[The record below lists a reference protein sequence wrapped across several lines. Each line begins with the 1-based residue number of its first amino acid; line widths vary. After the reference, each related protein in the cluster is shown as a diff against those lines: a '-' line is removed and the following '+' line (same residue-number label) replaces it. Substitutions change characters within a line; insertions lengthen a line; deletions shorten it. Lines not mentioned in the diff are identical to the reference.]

1 MVNLFKNRF
10 SLYTCTT
17 ALLFLTHNVDVF
29 AHNAAAQVSS
39 GKKQSSCDQNVVF
52 YQCDDG
58 GNHEINNKVYS
69 LTDKNVNGV
78 HGAMEVSK
86 ENTIIRGKN
95 ITVKG
100 ILDKKNN
107 SENNF
112 WKYGVKASEK
122 AGVFLSD
129 STLSGVLVGV
139 EAQGGDIIIS
149 GGSIDAIKVGAF
161 AGGESQSGVYLTNT
175 KISLGSVGVKA
186 GEKGHFIL
194 EGVSISGRGG
204 TGKGGQGL
212 DVGRQSD
219 NAAFH
224 VFKDGYILFVKG
236 SIDVTDAHGLLLQ
249 GNKDP
254 QVNIGDSNITV
265 KGHTFY
271 GVHFEGEAVSEGSS
285 KGKLSRVD
293 LKKTHFVVPD
303 SIALYSSKS
312 GKSYISLKETK
323 LFGDLLLKVDSNSSI
338 KVVADASALVGQ
350 TQVDNSS
357 TVELDLKNNSQWVL
371 LQPRHKKLEDPNYR
385 GVSFISSVS
394 LSNSSIIFKKTK
406 SSTDNAYQTLY
417 IGKGTGHV
425 YKGLSGAW
433 IHLNACLNPSD
444 TSGNQVTDRLLIHG
458 DVLGKTIV
466 HIQGVAGGVEEK
478 NEKAHSVSIIQVY
491 GDASSDSFQLN
502 GQYVALDGAPYK
514 YVLRSY
520 GPSATRGEEHVKQR
534 FALNGGAFWNFR
546 LENEYV
552 QTSAD
557 YRATPMVSKRTLPAY
572 ASFEDVVPESS
583 EDVVPESSED
593 IVPASSAD
601 IVPVSSADIVPASSG
616 DVVPVSSGGVVPVSS
631 GGVVPASSGDVVPAS
646 FADSLSKIE
655 NVFPSGRG
663 VRSVVPQVPTYLL
676 LPNSLFHAGLMDI
689 SNQNKQLEI
698 VRTHPSGMLEIREN
712 SASFLRGY
720 GGSYRYVSD
729 LSALKYGYGGDLGY
743 YALETG
749 VLLQKIENVDSAISF
764 GVMGSYGKLSLQ
776 PRDVAQSQKSTF
788 DKWTATVYGSMQ
800 HDAGFYV
807 DGLLSYGL
815 FKGDVLTTARGK
827 TATLKGNPLSVSL
840 MSGQKIA
847 TGYEGVVFDPQ
858 VQVVY
863 QHLQFNEARDIDNFN
878 IEMDKLDQLMV
889 RVGGRLMKTLTASEK
904 DRDVSFYGKIHFAH
918 DFGKERA
925 VRFKDSFQLG
935 AFGSSLEAGL
945 GLNARLSQKF
955 ALHGDLVYQHKLS
968 KGGFSGISFSGGLR
982 YRF

>member
-10 SLYTCTT
+10 SLCTFTT
-17 ALLFLTHNVDVF
+17 ALLFLTHNVGVF
-29 AHNAAAQVSS
+29 ARNAESQVIS
-39 GKKQSSCDQNVVF
+39 GKKQSSCDQNAAF
-52 YQCDDG
+52 YQCSDG
-58 GNHEINNKVYS
+58 GAHEINNKVYS
-69 LTDKNVNGV
+69 LMDKNVNGV
-78 HGAMEVSK
+78 HGAMEASK
-86 ENTIIRGKN
+86 EGTIIRGKN

-100 ILDKKNN
+100 ILDEKNN

-112 WKYGVKASEK
+112 WKYGVKVSEE

-139 EAQGGDIIIS
+139 EAQGGFIVMS

-161 AGGESQSGVYLTNT
+161 AGGKSQSGVDLTNT
-175 KISLGSVGVKA
+175 QISLGRVGVKA
-186 GEKGHFIL
+186 GEKGYLIL
-194 EGVSISGRGG
+194 EGVSI
-204 TGKGGQGL
+204 TGKGSTGKDDQGL
-212 DVGRQSD
+212 DAGRQ
-219 NAAFH
+219 AAFH
-224 VFKDGYILFVKG
+224 ISEDGYVQFMKG
-236 SIDVTDAHGLLLQ
+236 SVDVTDAHGLLLQ
-249 GNKDP
+249 GDKAP
-254 QVNIGDSNITV
+254 QINIGDSNITV
-265 KGHTFY
+265 KGNAFY
-271 GVHFEGEAVSEGSS
+271 GIHFEGVAASEGSS
-285 KGKLSRVD
+285 EGKSLRVD
-293 LKKTHFVVPD
+293 LKKTRFVVPD
-303 SIALYSSKS
+303 SIAVYSSQS
-312 GKSYISLKETK
+312 GKSKIFLKETK
-323 LFGDLLLKVDSNSSI
+323 LFGDLLLKADRNSSI
-338 KVVADASALVGQ
+338 EVVADASALVGQ

-357 TVELDLKNNSQWVL
+357 KVDLILGNNSQWAL
-371 LQPRHKKLEDPNYR
+371 LQPRQKKLQDPNYR
-385 GVSFISSVS
+385 GVSFISSVH
-394 LSNSSIIFKKTK
+394 LSNSSITFEKPK
-406 SSTDNAYQTLY
+406 SSTNHAYQTLY
-417 IGKGTGHV
+417 IGKGTGIV
-425 YKGLSGAW
+425 YQAFGDAW
-433 IHLNACLNPSD
+433 IHLNARLNPSD
-444 TSGNQVTDRLLIHG
+444 TSDHQVTDRLLIHG
-458 DVLGKTIV
+458 DVKGRTIV
-466 HIQGVAGGVEEK
+466 HIQGVAGGLEEK

-491 GDASSDSFQLN
+491 GDASYDSFQLN
-502 GQYVALDGAPYK
+502 GQYVALNGAPYK

-520 GPSATRGEEHVKQR
+520 GPSVTRGEEHVKQR

-552 QTSAD
+552 QTAD
-557 YRATPMVSKRTLPAY
+557 YRETPMVSQRTPPAR
-572 ASFEDVVPESS
+572 ASV
-583 EDVVPESSED
+583 ED
-593 IVPASSAD
+593 IIPE
-601 IVPVSSADIVPASSG
+601 
-616 DVVPVSSGGVVPVSS
+616 
-631 GGVVPASSGDVVPAS
+631 SSGDVVPAS
-646 FADSLSKIE
+646 STDSLSEIE
-655 NVFPSGRG
+655 NVSPSQRG

-676 LPNSLFHAGLMDI
+676 LPNSLFHAGLIDI

-698 VRTHPSGMLEIREN
+698 VRTNLSGMLQIHEN

-720 GGSYRYVSD
+720 GGSYRYASD
-729 LSALKYGYGGDLGY
+729 LSALEYGYGGDLGY

-749 VLLQKIENVDSAISF
+749 VLLQTVENVDSVISF

-800 HDAGFYV
+800 HDVGFYV

-889 RVGGRLMKTLTASEK
+889 RMGGRLIKTLTASEK

-918 DFGKERA
+918 DFGKERS

>member
-10 SLYTCTT
+10 SLYTFTT
-17 ALLFLTHNVDVF
+17 AILFLTHNVDVF

-39 GKKQSSCDQNVVF
+39 GKTQSSCDQNAVF

-78 HGAMEVSK
+78 HGAIEASK
-86 ENTIIRGKN
+86 SGTFIRGKN

-100 ILDKKNN
+100 IGDEKNN

-112 WKYGVKASEK
+112 WKYGLKVSEK
-122 AGVFLSD
+122 AGASLSD
-129 STLSGVLVGV
+129 FTLSGVLVGA
-139 EAQGGDIIIS
+139 EAHSASFTIS

-161 AGGESQSGVYLTNT
+161 AEGKSQSGVYLTNT

-186 GEKGHFIL
+186 GEKGYFIL
-194 EGVSISGRGG
+194 EGVSI
-204 TGKGGQGL
+204 TGKGSTGKDGQGL
-212 DVGRQSD
+212 NADRQSD

-236 SIDVTDAHGLLLQ
+236 AVDVTDAHGLLLQ
-249 GNKDP
+249 GNKGSQID
-254 QVNIGDSNITV
+254 IGDSNITV
-265 KGHTFY
+265 KGNAFY
-271 GVHFEGEAVSEGSS
+271 GMRFENEATSEGLSE
-285 KGKLSRVD
+285 GKTSFIN
-293 LKKTHFVVPD
+293 LKKTRFVVPD
-303 SIALYSSKS
+303 SIAVYSSQS
-312 GKSYISLKETK
+312 GKSKISLKETK
-323 LFGDLLLKVDSNSSI
+323 LFGDLLLKADRNSSI

-357 TVELDLKNNSQWVL
+357 TVDLDLKNNSQWAL

-385 GVSFISSVS
+385 GVAFISSVS

-491 GDASSDSFQLN
+491 GDASYDSFQLN

-557 YRATPMVSKRTLPAY
+557 YRATPMVSKRTPPAHV
-572 ASFEDVVPESS
+572 SVEDIVPA
-583 EDVVPESSED
+583 SSED
-593 IVPASSAD
+593 IVPASSED
-601 IVPVSSADIVPASSG
+601 VVPASSE
-616 DVVPVSSGGVVPVSS
+616 DVVPVSSGDVVSVSS
-631 GGVVPASSGDVVPAS
+631 ADVVPASSGDVVPAS

-815 FKGDVLTTARGK
+815 FKGDVLTTVRGK

-889 RVGGRLMKTLTASEK
+889 RVGGRLMKTLTAPEK

>member
-1 MVNLFKNRF
+1 MVSLFKNRF
-10 SLYTCTT
+10 SLCTFTT
-17 ALLFLTHNVDVF
+17 ACLFFAHNVDVF
-29 AHNAAAQVSS
+29 AHNAESQVSS
-39 GKKQSSCDQNVVF
+39 GKKQSSCNQNAAF
-52 YQCDDG
+52 YQCSDG
-58 GNHEINNKVYS
+58 GEHEINNKVYS
-69 LTDKNVNGV
+69 LTDKNINSVY
-78 HGAMEVSK
+78 GAIEASK
-86 ENTIIRGKN
+86 EDTTIRGKN

-100 ILDKKNN
+100 MGDEKNN
-107 SENNF
+107 SEKNF
-112 WKYGVKASEK
+112 WKYGVKASEQ
-122 AGVFLSD
+122 ADVFLSD

-139 EAQGGDIIIS
+139 EAHGGNIKMS
-149 GGSIDAIKVGAF
+149 GGSIDAIKTAAVAEGK
-161 AGGESQSGVYLTNT
+161 SQSRVDLTNT
-175 KISLGSVGVKA
+175 QIRLGSVGVKA
-186 GEKGHFIL
+186 GEKGLFIL
-194 EGVSISGRGG
+194 EGVSIAGKGR
-204 TGKGGQGL
+204 TGKDDQGL
-212 DVGRQSD
+212 DAGRQ
-219 NAAFH
+219 AAFH
-224 VFKDGYILFVKG
+224 ISEDGYVEFIKG
-236 SIDVTDAHGLLLQ
+236 AVDVTDAHGLLLQ
-249 GNKDP
+249 GDKGSQID
-254 QVNIGDSNITV
+254 IGDSNITV
-265 KGHTFY
+265 KGNAFY
-271 GVHFEGEAVSEGSS
+271 GMHFEGKASSGGSLE
-285 KGKLSRVD
+285 KELSRVD
-293 LKKTHFVVPD
+293 LKKTRFVVPD

-312 GKSYISLKETK
+312 GKSYIPLKETK
-323 LFGDLLLKVDSNSSI
+323 LFGDLLLKVESNSSM

-357 TVELDLKNNSQWVL
+357 TAVLELKNNSQWVL

-394 LSNSSIIFKKTK
+394 LSNSSIIFKKPK

-417 IGKGTGHV
+417 IGKGTGIV
-425 YKGLSGAW
+425 YQAFGDAW

-444 TSGNQVTDRLLIHG
+444 TSGHQVTDRLLIHG
-458 DVLGKTIV
+458 DIKGKTIV
-466 HIQGVAGGVEEK
+466 HIQGVAGGLEEK
-478 NEKAHSVSIIQVY
+478 NKKAHSVSIIQVY

-520 GPSATRGEEHVKQR
+520 APSATGEEEHVKQK

-557 YRATPMVSKRTLPAY
+557 YRATPMVSKRTLPAH
-572 ASFEDVVPESS
+572 ASF
-583 EDVVPESSED
+583 ED

-601 IVPVSSADIVPASSG
+601 
-616 DVVPVSSGGVVPVSS
+616 VVPTPS
-631 GGVVPASSGDVVPAS
+631 ADVVPAS

-655 NVFPSGRG
+655 NVPSSRRG

-676 LPNSLFHAGLMDI
+676 LPNSLFHAGLVDI
-689 SNQNKQLEI
+689 SNQNKQLET
-698 VRTHPSGMLEIREN
+698 VRTNLGGMLEIREN
-712 SASFLRGY
+712 PASFLRGY

-729 LSALKYGYGGDLGY
+729 LSALEYGYGGDLGY

-749 VLLQKIENVDSAISF
+749 VLLQTVENVDSTISF

-800 HDAGFYV
+800 HDVGFYV

-815 FKGDVLTTARGK
+815 FKGDVLTAARGK

-863 QHLQFNEARDIDNFN
+863 QHLQFNEAHDIDNFN
-878 IEMDKLDQLMV
+878 IEMDKQDQLMV
-889 RVGGRLMKTLTASEK
+889 RMGGRLIKTLTASEK

-935 AFGSSLEAGL
+935 DFGSSLEAGL

>member
-1 MVNLFKNRF
+1 MYCSVVGRNCGVIMVNLFKKRF
-10 SLYTCTT
+10 SLCTFTT
-17 ALLFLTHNVDVF
+17 AFLFFAHNVDVHAIYF
-29 AHNAAAQVSS
+29 ENVVCSENVIPFRCADGKRYVIHDKTYQKTEENKAKEVAIEVS
-39 GKKQSSCDQNVVF
+39 GKDTLVDGQNIF
-52 YQCDDG
+52 ITD
-58 GNHEINNKVYS
+58 IS
-69 LTDKNVNGV
+69 DKN
-78 HGAMEVSK
+78 
-86 ENTIIRGKN
+86 TD
-95 ITVKG
+95 
-100 ILDKKNN
+100 LKK
-107 SENNF
+107 NF
-112 WKYGVKASEK
+112 WKYGIKADNYGNVEIGSGGIHLSRGIGVHTGEWGKVGLWGVYIIDNGIQEIDLDNHEQGSAFQMTQEGGSIYYGASNVKVANAHGISLLGKEGWVDIVHSNVSVNSDVSYGIRFVEGEK
-122 AGVFLSD
+122 AGKKHTESASVKKD
-129 STLSGVLVGV
+129 SYTFFGEKDLFGSLPKTNLPMRGEVYLRKTSFKVPYST
-139 EAQGGDIIIS
+139 AIYSNKS
-149 GGSIDAIKVGAF
+149 GGRIRLLEKS
-161 AGGESQSGVYLTNT
+161 E
-175 KISLGSVGVKA
+175 IS
-186 GEKGHFIL
+186 
-194 EGVSISGRGG
+194 
-204 TGKGGQGL
+204 
-212 DVGRQSD
+212 
-219 NAAFH
+219 
-224 VFKDGYILFVKG
+224 
-236 SIDVTDAHGLLLQ
+236 
-249 GNKDP
+249 
-254 QVNIGDSNITV
+254 
-265 KGHTFY
+265 
-271 GVHFEGEAVSEGSS
+271 
-285 KGKLSRVD
+285 
-293 LKKTHFVVPD
+293 
-303 SIALYSSKS
+303 
-312 GKSYISLKETK
+312 
-323 LFGDLLLKVDSNSSI
+323 GDLLLKAEGGALVKISANDSVLVGGVHIDESSSAEFRLTGGSKWTLSLSKSGNEKLRNFGSIGDSLVSLMQLIDSSI
-338 KVVADASALVGQ
+338 VF
-350 TQVDNSS
+350 
-357 TVELDLKNNSQWVL
+357 EKN
-371 LQPRHKKLEDPNYR
+371 
-385 GVSFISSVS
+385 
-394 LSNSSIIFKKTK
+394 
-406 SSTDNAYQTLY
+406 TDNTMSDYQTLR
-417 IGKGTGHV
+417 IGKGEGVV
-425 YKGLSGAW
+425 YQARGDAHIYFNTYLNKGGA
-433 IHLNACLNPSD
+433 IR
-444 TSGNQVTDRLLIHG
+444 NQKTDRLLIYG
-458 DVLGKTIV
+458 DIEGKTIIHMQSV
-466 HIQGVAGGVEEK
+466 SGSPGGKTGSGGNNQGI
-478 NEKAHSVSIIQVY
+478 SIIQVS
-491 GDASSDSFQLN
+491 GKAEEESFQLD
-502 GQYVALDGAPYK
+502 GDYVALEGLPYQYK
-514 YVLRSY
+514 LYAY
-520 GPSATRGEEHVKQR
+520 GPGSHLGKADSVQR
-534 FALNGGAFWNFR
+534 LVEGKGDFWDFR
-546 LENEYV
+546 LESRNV
-552 QTSAD
+552 QSFTD
-557 YRATPMVSKRTLPAY
+557 YRHISMVSERTLPAR
-572 ASFEDVVPESS
+572 
-583 EDVVPESSED
+583 
-593 IVPASSAD
+593 
-601 IVPVSSADIVPASSG
+601 
-616 DVVPVSSGGVVPVSS
+616 
-631 GGVVPASSGDVVPAS
+631 ASSGDVVPAS

-840 MSGQKIA
+840 MSGQKIT

>member
-10 SLYTCTT
+10 SLCTFTT
-17 ALLFLTHNVDVF
+17 ALLFLTHNVGVF
-29 AHNAAAQVSS
+29 ARNAESQVIS
-39 GKKQSSCDQNVVF
+39 GKKQSSCDQNAAF
-52 YQCDDG
+52 YQCG
-58 GNHEINNKVYS
+58 GGEHEINNKVYS
-69 LTDKNVNGV
+69 LMDKNVNGV
-78 HGAMEVSK
+78 YGAIEASK
-86 ENTIIRGKN
+86 EGTIIRGKN
-95 ITVKG
+95 VTVKG
-100 ILDKKNN
+100 ILDEKNN

-112 WKYGVKASEK
+112 WKYGVKVSEE

-139 EAQGGDIIIS
+139 EAQGGFIVMS

-161 AGGESQSGVYLTNT
+161 AGGKSQSGVDLTNT
-175 KISLGSVGVKA
+175 QISLGRVGVKA
-186 GEKGHFIL
+186 GEKGYLIL
-194 EGVSISGRGG
+194 EGVSI
-204 TGKGGQGL
+204 TGKGSTGKDDQGL
-212 DVGRQSD
+212 DAGRQ
-219 NAAFH
+219 AAFH
-224 VFKDGYILFVKG
+224 ISEDGYVQFMKG
-236 SIDVTDAHGLLLQ
+236 SVDVTDAHGLLLQ
-249 GNKDP
+249 GDKAP
-254 QVNIGDSNITV
+254 QINIGDSNITV
-265 KGHTFY
+265 KGNAFY
-271 GVHFEGEAVSEGSS
+271 GIHFEGVAASEGLSE
-285 KGKLSRVD
+285 GKSLRVD
-293 LKKTHFVVPD
+293 LKKTRFVVPD
-303 SIALYSSKS
+303 SIAVYSSQS
-312 GKSYISLKETK
+312 GKSKIFLKETK
-323 LFGDLLLKVDSNSSI
+323 LFGDLLLKADRNSSI
-338 KVVADASALVGQ
+338 EVVADASALVGQ

-357 TVELDLKNNSQWVL
+357 KVDLILGNNSQWAL
-371 LQPRHKKLEDPNYR
+371 LQPRQKKLQDPNYR
-385 GVSFISSVS
+385 GVSFISSVH
-394 LSNSSIIFKKTK
+394 LSNSSITFEKPK
-406 SSTDNAYQTLY
+406 SSTDHAYQTLY
-417 IGKGTGHV
+417 IGKGTGIV
-425 YKGLSGAW
+425 YQAFGDAW
-433 IHLNACLNPSD
+433 IHLNARLNPSD
-444 TSGNQVTDRLLIHG
+444 TSDHQVTDRLLIHG
-458 DVLGKTIV
+458 DVKGRTIV
-466 HIQGVAGGVEEK
+466 HIQGVAGGLEEK
-478 NEKAHSVSIIQVY
+478 NKKAHSVSIIQVY
-491 GDASSDSFQLN
+491 GDASYDSFQLN
-502 GQYVALDGAPYK
+502 GQYVALEGAPYK

-520 GPSATRGEEHVKQR
+520 GPSVTRGEEHVKQK

-552 QTSAD
+552 QTAD
-557 YRATPMVSKRTLPAY
+557 YRETPMVSKRILPAHV
-572 ASFEDVVPESS
+572 SV
-583 EDVVPESSED
+583 ED
-593 IVPASSAD
+593 IIPE
-601 IVPVSSADIVPASSG
+601 
-616 DVVPVSSGGVVPVSS
+616 
-631 GGVVPASSGDVVPAS
+631 SSGDVVPAS
-646 FADSLSKIE
+646 STDSLSEIE
-655 NVFPSGRG
+655 NVSLSQRG

-676 LPNSLFHAGLMDI
+676 LPNSLFQAGLIDI

-698 VRTHPSGMLEIREN
+698 VRTNLSGMLQIHEN

-720 GGSYRYVSD
+720 GGNYRYASD
-729 LSALKYGYGGDLGY
+729 LSALEYGYGGDLGY

-749 VLLQKIENVDSAISF
+749 VLLQTVENVDSVISF

-800 HDAGFYV
+800 HDVGFYV

-889 RVGGRLMKTLTASEK
+889 RMGGRLIKTLTASEK

-918 DFGKERA
+918 DFGKERS

>member
-10 SLYTCTT
+10 SLCTFTT
-17 ALLFLTHNVDVF
+17 ALLFLTHNVGVF
-29 AHNAAAQVSS
+29 ARNAESQVIS
-39 GKKQSSCDQNVVF
+39 GKKQSSCDQNAAF
-52 YQCDDG
+52 YQCSDG
-58 GNHEINNKVYS
+58 GAHEINNKVYS
-69 LTDKNVNGV
+69 LMDKNVNGV
-78 HGAMEVSK
+78 HGAMEASK
-86 ENTIIRGKN
+86 EGTIIRGKN

-100 ILDKKNN
+100 ILDEKNN

-112 WKYGVKASEK
+112 WKYGVKVSEE

-139 EAQGGDIIIS
+139 EAQGGFIVMS

-161 AGGESQSGVYLTNT
+161 AGGKSQSGVDLTNT
-175 KISLGSVGVKA
+175 QISLGRVGVKA
-186 GEKGHFIL
+186 EEKGYLIL
-194 EGVSISGRGG
+194 EGVSI
-204 TGKGGQGL
+204 TGKGSTGKDDQGL
-212 DVGRQSD
+212 DAGRQ
-219 NAAFH
+219 AAFH
-224 VFKDGYILFVKG
+224 ISEDGYVQFMKG
-236 SIDVTDAHGLLLQ
+236 SVDVTDAHGLLLQ
-249 GNKDP
+249 GDKAP
-254 QVNIGDSNITV
+254 QINIGDSNITV
-265 KGHTFY
+265 KGNAFY
-271 GVHFEGEAVSEGSS
+271 GIHFEGVAASEGSS
-285 KGKLSRVD
+285 EGKSLRVD
-293 LKKTHFVVPD
+293 LKKTRFVVPD
-303 SIALYSSKS
+303 SIAVYSSQS
-312 GKSYISLKETK
+312 GKSKIFLKETK
-323 LFGDLLLKVDSNSSI
+323 LFGDLLLKADRNSSI
-338 KVVADASALVGQ
+338 EVVADASALVGQ

-357 TVELDLKNNSQWVL
+357 KVELILGNNSQWAL
-371 LQPRHKKLEDPNYR
+371 LQPRQKKLQDPNYR
-385 GVSFISSVS
+385 GVSFISSVH
-394 LSNSSIIFKKTK
+394 LSNSSITFEKPK
-406 SSTDNAYQTLY
+406 SSTNHAYQTLY
-417 IGKGTGHV
+417 IGKGTGIV
-425 YKGLSGAW
+425 YQAFGDAW
-433 IHLNACLNPSD
+433 IHLNARLNPSD
-444 TSGNQVTDRLLIHG
+444 TSDHQVTDRLLIHG
-458 DVLGKTIV
+458 DVKGRTIV
-466 HIQGVAGGVEEK
+466 HIQGVAGGLEEK

-491 GDASSDSFQLN
+491 GDASYDSFQLN
-502 GQYVALDGAPYK
+502 GQYVALNGAPYK

-520 GPSATRGEEHVKQR
+520 GPSVTRGEEHVKQR

-552 QTSAD
+552 QTAD
-557 YRATPMVSKRTLPAY
+557 YRETPMVSQRTPPAR
-572 ASFEDVVPESS
+572 ASV
-583 EDVVPESSED
+583 ED
-593 IVPASSAD
+593 IIPE
-601 IVPVSSADIVPASSG
+601 
-616 DVVPVSSGGVVPVSS
+616 
-631 GGVVPASSGDVVPAS
+631 SSGDVVPAS
-646 FADSLSKIE
+646 STDSLSEIE
-655 NVFPSGRG
+655 NVSPSQRG

-676 LPNSLFHAGLMDI
+676 LPNSLFHAGLIDI

-698 VRTHPSGMLEIREN
+698 VRTNLSGMLQIHEN

-720 GGSYRYVSD
+720 GGSYRYASD
-729 LSALKYGYGGDLGY
+729 LSALEYGYGGDLGY

-749 VLLQKIENVDSAISF
+749 VLLQTVENVDSVISF

-800 HDAGFYV
+800 HDVGFYV

-889 RVGGRLMKTLTASEK
+889 RMGGRLIKTLTASEK

-918 DFGKERA
+918 DFGKERS

>member
-10 SLYTCTT
+10 SLCTFTT
-17 ALLFLTHNVDVF
+17 ALLFLTHNVGVF
-29 AHNAAAQVSS
+29 ARNAESQVIS
-39 GKKQSSCDQNVVF
+39 GKKQSSCDQNAAF
-52 YQCDDG
+52 YQCSDG
-58 GNHEINNKVYS
+58 GAHEINNKVYS
-69 LTDKNVNGV
+69 LMDKNVNGV
-78 HGAMEVSK
+78 HGAMEASK
-86 ENTIIRGKN
+86 EGTIIRGKN

-100 ILDKKNN
+100 ILDEKNN

-112 WKYGVKASEK
+112 WKYGVKVSEE

-139 EAQGGDIIIS
+139 EAQGGFIVMS

-161 AGGESQSGVYLTNT
+161 AGGKSQSGVDLTNT
-175 KISLGSVGVKA
+175 QISLGRVGVKA
-186 GEKGHFIL
+186 EEKGYLIL
-194 EGVSISGRGG
+194 EGVSI
-204 TGKGGQGL
+204 TGKGSTGKDDQGL
-212 DVGRQSD
+212 DAGRQ
-219 NAAFH
+219 AAFH
-224 VFKDGYILFVKG
+224 ISEDGYVQFMKG
-236 SIDVTDAHGLLLQ
+236 SVDVTDAHGLLLQ
-249 GNKDP
+249 GDKAP
-254 QVNIGDSNITV
+254 QINIGDSNITV
-265 KGHTFY
+265 KGNAFY
-271 GVHFEGEAVSEGSS
+271 GIHFEGVAASEGSS
-285 KGKLSRVD
+285 EGKSLRVD
-293 LKKTHFVVPD
+293 LKKTRFVVPD
-303 SIALYSSKS
+303 SIAVYSSQS
-312 GKSYISLKETK
+312 GKSKIFLKETK
-323 LFGDLLLKVDSNSSI
+323 LFGDLLLKADRNSSI
-338 KVVADASALVGQ
+338 EVVADASALVGQ

-357 TVELDLKNNSQWVL
+357 KVDLILGNNSQWAL
-371 LQPRHKKLEDPNYR
+371 LQPRQKKLQDPNYR
-385 GVSFISSVS
+385 GVSFISSVH
-394 LSNSSIIFKKTK
+394 LSNSSITFEKPK
-406 SSTDNAYQTLY
+406 SSTNHAYQTLY
-417 IGKGTGHV
+417 IGKGTGIV
-425 YKGLSGAW
+425 YQAFGDAW
-433 IHLNACLNPSD
+433 IHLNARLNPSD
-444 TSGNQVTDRLLIHG
+444 TSDHQVTDRLLIHG
-458 DVLGKTIV
+458 DVKGRTIV
-466 HIQGVAGGVEEK
+466 HIQGVAGGLEEK

-491 GDASSDSFQLN
+491 GDASYDSFQLN
-502 GQYVALDGAPYK
+502 GQYVALNGAPYK

-520 GPSATRGEEHVKQR
+520 GPSVTRGEEHVKQR

-552 QTSAD
+552 QTAD
-557 YRATPMVSKRTLPAY
+557 YRETPMVSQRTPPAR
-572 ASFEDVVPESS
+572 ASV
-583 EDVVPESSED
+583 ED
-593 IVPASSAD
+593 IIPE
-601 IVPVSSADIVPASSG
+601 
-616 DVVPVSSGGVVPVSS
+616 
-631 GGVVPASSGDVVPAS
+631 SSGDVVPAS
-646 FADSLSKIE
+646 STDSLSEIE
-655 NVFPSGRG
+655 NVSPSQRG

-676 LPNSLFHAGLMDI
+676 LPNSLFHAGLIDI

-698 VRTHPSGMLEIREN
+698 VRTNLSGMLQIHEN

-720 GGSYRYVSD
+720 GGSYRYASD
-729 LSALKYGYGGDLGY
+729 LSALEYGYGGDLGY

-749 VLLQKIENVDSAISF
+749 VLLQTVENVDSVISF
-764 GVMGSYGKLSLQ
+764 GVMGFYGKLSLQ

-800 HDAGFYV
+800 HDVGFYV

-889 RVGGRLMKTLTASEK
+889 RMGGRLIKTLTASEK

-918 DFGKERA
+918 DFGKERS

>member
-10 SLYTCTT
+10 SLCTFTT
-17 ALLFLTHNVDVF
+17 ALLFLTHNVGVF
-29 AHNAAAQVSS
+29 ARNAESQVIS
-39 GKKQSSCDQNVVF
+39 GKKQSSCDQNAAF
-52 YQCDDG
+52 YQCSDG
-58 GNHEINNKVYS
+58 GAHEINNKVYS
-69 LTDKNVNGV
+69 LMDKNVNGV
-78 HGAMEVSK
+78 HGAMEASK
-86 ENTIIRGKN
+86 EGTIIRGKN

-100 ILDKKNN
+100 ILDEKNN

-112 WKYGVKASEK
+112 WKYGVKVSEE

-139 EAQGGDIIIS
+139 EAQGGFIVMS

-161 AGGESQSGVYLTNT
+161 AGGKSQSGVDLTNT
-175 KISLGSVGVKA
+175 QISLGRVGVKA
-186 GEKGHFIL
+186 EEKGYLIL
-194 EGVSISGRGG
+194 EGVSI
-204 TGKGGQGL
+204 TGKGSTGKDDQGL
-212 DVGRQSD
+212 DAGRQ
-219 NAAFH
+219 AAFH
-224 VFKDGYILFVKG
+224 ISEDGYVQFMKG
-236 SIDVTDAHGLLLQ
+236 SVDVTDAHGLLLQ
-249 GNKDP
+249 GDKAP
-254 QVNIGDSNITV
+254 QINIGDSNITV
-265 KGHTFY
+265 KGNAFY
-271 GVHFEGEAVSEGSS
+271 GIHFEGVAASEGSS
-285 KGKLSRVD
+285 EGKSLRVD
-293 LKKTHFVVPD
+293 LKKTRFVVPD
-303 SIALYSSKS
+303 SIAVYSSQS
-312 GKSYISLKETK
+312 GKSKIFLKETK
-323 LFGDLLLKVDSNSSI
+323 LLGDLLLKADRNSSI
-338 KVVADASALVGQ
+338 EVVADASALVGQ

-357 TVELDLKNNSQWVL
+357 KVDLILGNNSQWAL
-371 LQPRHKKLEDPNYR
+371 LQPRQKKLQDPNYR
-385 GVSFISSVS
+385 GVSFISSVH
-394 LSNSSIIFKKTK
+394 LSNSSITFEKPK
-406 SSTDNAYQTLY
+406 SSTNHAYQTLY
-417 IGKGTGHV
+417 IGKGTGIV
-425 YKGLSGAW
+425 YQAFGDAW
-433 IHLNACLNPSD
+433 IHLNARLNPSD
-444 TSGNQVTDRLLIHG
+444 TSDHQVTDRLLIHG
-458 DVLGKTIV
+458 DVKGRTIV
-466 HIQGVAGGVEEK
+466 HIQGVAGGLEEK
-478 NEKAHSVSIIQVY
+478 NKKAHSVSIIQVY
-491 GDASSDSFQLN
+491 GDASYDSFQLN
-502 GQYVALDGAPYK
+502 GQYVALNGAPYK

-520 GPSATRGEEHVKQR
+520 GPSVTRGEEHVKQR

-552 QTSAD
+552 QTAD
-557 YRATPMVSKRTLPAY
+557 YRETPMVSKRTPPAR
-572 ASFEDVVPESS
+572 ASV
-583 EDVVPESSED
+583 ED
-593 IVPASSAD
+593 IIPE
-601 IVPVSSADIVPASSG
+601 
-616 DVVPVSSGGVVPVSS
+616 
-631 GGVVPASSGDVVPAS
+631 SSGDVVPAS
-646 FADSLSKIE
+646 STDSLSEIE
-655 NVFPSGRG
+655 NVSPSQRG

-676 LPNSLFHAGLMDI
+676 LPNSLFHAGLIDI

-698 VRTHPSGMLEIREN
+698 VRTNLSGMLQIHEN

-720 GGSYRYVSD
+720 GGNYRYASD
-729 LSALKYGYGGDLGY
+729 LSALEYGYGGDLGY

-749 VLLQKIENVDSAISF
+749 VLLQTVENVDSAISF

-800 HDAGFYV
+800 HDVGFYV

-889 RVGGRLMKTLTASEK
+889 RMGGRLIKTLTASEK

-918 DFGKERA
+918 DFGKERS